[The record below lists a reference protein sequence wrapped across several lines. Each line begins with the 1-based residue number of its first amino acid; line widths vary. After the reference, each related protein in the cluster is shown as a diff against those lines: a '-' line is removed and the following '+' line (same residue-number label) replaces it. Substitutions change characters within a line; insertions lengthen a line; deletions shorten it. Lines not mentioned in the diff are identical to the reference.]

1 MNDKDTIRVIVMVLL
16 VLGIVALLCSCG
28 KPDTKR
34 VEMDRFMLVE
44 EYNDAAIYVDTCTG
58 VEYACYNGKLT
69 VLLDSYGRPLVW
81 PAFDA
86 REDRLNADR

>member
-1 MNDKDTIRVIVMVLL
+1 MNDKDAGRVIVMVLL
-16 VLGIVALLCSCG
+16 ILGIVALLCNCCG

-44 EYNDAAIYVDTCTG
+44 EYDDSAIYVDTCTG

-69 VLLDSYGRPLVW
+69 VLFDSYGRPLVW

-86 REDRLNADR
+86 REDRLWTN